1 MGHAL
6 KICPLPPPR
15 SGWPEGPRVTSAFW
29 LLCLF
34 ILAGPILSHADDDT
48 PLQPIP
54 ETKRIPGTEINQ
66 PAPPAIGSTKPQ
78 PPPFIIG
85 VWCQPSRSFAVWKAR
100 GVNTAVGYESE
111 SNTVSLDQWCN
122 SAEFNEMW
130 MIRQPRPIPAD
141 DRDEP
146 FLLAWMQQ
154 DEPDVHDTPAEALRS
169 VYGRLH
175 TVDPSRPVLL
185 NISGG
190 NLLFNKTPRA
200 TYEQYFADADWIGN
214 DLYPITGWNQP
225 TWLPRV
231 GQAVDQCRQIS
242 QGKPQFAFI
251 ETSQQRLAW
260 APKNTPGVTP
270 AQLRVEIWDAVIH
283 GVKGIVYF
291 PDQFNP
297 FNFDG
302 TPISVSVEMAKNDAL
317 LAQIAPALVNT
328 SNAPKMTASVDA
340 PLEVAWRTTPDGTAY
355 VLVLNLSPD
364 HQDGATIRLTGFP
377 VGAGNVLNQ
386 DNKSL
391 NITANGFTD
400 DFSPHD
406 LHIYMISPST
416 PQSKR

>member
-1 MGHAL
+1 MSAL
-6 KICPLPPPR
+6 HK
-15 SGWPEGPRVTSAFW
+15 
-29 LLCLF
+29 LLFCLS
-34 ILAGPILSHADDDT
+34 ILATPIFSHADDT

-54 ETKRIPGTEINQ
+54 QTKRIPGTEINQ
-66 PAPPAIGSTKPQ
+66 LAPPAMGSVKPQ

-85 VWCQPSRSFAVWKAR
+85 VWSQPSRSFAVWKAR
-100 GVNTAVGYESE
+100 GVNTLVGYESE

-130 MIRQPRPIPAD
+130 MIRQPRPIPSD

-146 FLLAWMQQ
+146 YLLAWMLQ
-154 DEPDVHDTPAEALRS
+154 DEPDVHNTPPEELKS
-169 VYGRLH
+169 VYRRLH
-175 TVDPSRPVLL
+175 TVDPARPVFL

-200 TYEQYFADADWIGN
+200 TYQQYFASADWIGN
-214 DLYPITGWNQP
+214 DLYPVTGWNQP

-231 GQAVDQCRQIS
+231 GQAVDQCRQLS

-260 APKNTPGVTP
+260 TPNGTPGVTP

-283 GVKGIVYF
+283 GAKGIIYF

-302 TPISVSVEMAKNDAL
+302 TPISVSVEMAKNDQL
-317 LAQIAPALVNT
+317 LAQIAPALAST
-328 SNAPKMTASVDA
+328 INAPKMTASVDA
-340 PLEVAWRTTPDGTAY
+340 PLEVAWRMTPDGTVY
-355 VLVLNLSPD
+355 VIVVNLSPD
-364 HQDGATIRLTGFP
+364 RQAGASIRLSGFP
-377 VGAGNVLNQ
+377 RGTGHVLNQ

-391 NITANGFTD
+391 NITVNGFTD
-400 DFSPHD
+400 DLAGYDLRIYTIPPTTSPA
-406 LHIYMISPST
+406 
-416 PQSKR
+416 KR